1 MKKLVCLLLTAVMLL
16 SLCACGGKAPEQKPA
31 EEPVQEPAQE
41 PAQEAPEWTR
51 QGIYQD
57 QAGNM
62 ASVTWMDDVDE
73 PGWYVGFMN
82 GEDLVEDSFGGM
94 LKQEGA
100 VLRGTLSSEGAKGD
114 ITVTV
119 SEDGEAGVQIAVE
132 GGETYRFT
140 PMEIED
146 PFCTVTV
153 STEGLGRVNYAEG
166 EEAPDLEGER
176 YTFFAFPLEGPT
188 TLTFG
193 ARGDEDGWYFVKW
206 TRNGEDYTTE
216 PVFTAEI
223 GEDSNFVA
231 VFEWADT
238 AGQNPVMNVIG
249 PYVSDR
255 ARAQVECCGD
265 DGAKITIEWGGSA
278 WEMAR
283 WVMTGR
289 FDTETLTVEYT
300 DCVKSILTYGDDG
313 SLVSEEVE
321 YENGTGR
328 VVFDGADSFTWK
340 GDQSEQEDLV
350 FEWSWD
356 PEGTN

>member
-1 MKKLVCLLLTAVMLL
+1 MKKKLYLLMCLVLAVLLMAGCGQSSTGGATAT
-16 SLCACGGKAPEQKPA
+16 AAPA
-31 EEPVQEPAQE
+31 EQAPAQ
-41 PAQEAPEWTR
+41 AAAEWTR

-193 ARGDEDGWYFVKW
+193 ARGDEDGWFFVKW
-206 TRNGEDYTTE
+206 TLNGEDYTTE
-216 PVFTAEI
+216 PVFTAEVT
-223 GEDSNFVA
+223 EDSDFVA
-231 VFEWADT
+231 VFDWSGDD
-238 AGQNPVMNVIG
+238 GQNPVMNVIG

-255 ARAQVECCGD
+255 ARAQVECLGD
-265 DGAKITIEWGGSA
+265 DSAKITIEWSGSA
-278 WEMAR
+278 WDLAR
-283 WVMTGR
+283 WVMSGR

-300 DCVKSILTYGDDG
+300 DCVKTIVTYADDG
-313 SLVSEEVE
+313 SVVSEEVE

-328 VVFDGADSFTWK
+328 VVFDGESGFTWK

-356 PEGTN
+356 PEGSN